1 MKNTWKFLFFGLLV
15 IVILTAAIMIYL
27 LMRPVEGEQAIATPS
42 APPESGAEFEV
53 ITNREDLTIMAN
65 RFIEEELGGSIDY
78 SVLFDDRVKLNG
90 EIPIFST
97 TIDFQMSFEANALE
111 NGNLLLTQES
121 LSLGAIDLPVSSVLK
136 FINDSYEFPD
146 WVVME
151 PQNQQIVVQVTEID
165 VPEGLNVKTNE
176 FNLEED
182 EISFSIYVPQ

>member
-1 MKNTWKFLFFGLLV
+1 MKNVWKIMFFGLLSVVLISVAV
-15 IVILTAAIMIYL
+15 IAYL
-27 LMRPVEGEQAIATPS
+27 LLRPVEGEQAS
-42 APPESGAEFEV
+42 ASPGTVPESRAEFEV
-53 ITNREDLTIMAN
+53 ITNREDLTIVAN

-78 SVLFDDRVKLNG
+78 SVLFDDRVRLNG

-97 TIDFQMSFEANALE
+97 SIDFQMSFEANALE
-111 NGNLLLTQES
+111 NGNLLLTQEN

-136 FINDSYEFPD
+136 FINDSYEFPE

-165 VPEGLNVKTNE
+165 VAQGLNVKTNQ
-176 FNLEED
+176 FDLEND

>member
-1 MKNTWKFLFFGLLV
+1 MKNLWKVLFFSLLLLV
-15 IVILTAAIMIYL
+15 LAGAAVFVFL
-27 LMRPVEGEQAIATPS
+27 LFRPVDGEQANATPA
-42 APPESGAEFEV
+42 APPESRAEFEV
-53 ITNREDLTIMAN
+53 ITNREDLTIVAN
-65 RFIEEELGGSIDY
+65 RFIQEELGGSIDY
-78 SVLFDDRVKLNG
+78 SVLFDERVKLNG

-97 TIDFQMSFEANALE
+97 SIDFQMSFEANALE

-136 FINDSYEFPD
+136 FIDDSYEFPE

-165 VPEGLNVKTNE
+165 VAQGLNVKTNQ

>member
-1 MKNTWKFLFFGLLV
+1 MKNLWKVMFFTLLS
-15 IVILTAAIMIYL
+15 VILICTAIIGYL
-27 LMRPVEGEQAIATPS
+27 LLRPVDGEQANASPGS
-42 APPESGAEFEV
+42 PPDSRAEFEV
-53 ITNREDLTIMAN
+53 ITNREDLTIVTN

-97 TIDFQMSFEANALE
+97 NIDFQMSFEANALE

-136 FINDSYEFPD
+136 FIDDSYEFPE

-165 VPEGLNVKTNE
+165 VAQGLGVKTNQ

>member
-1 MKNTWKFLFFGLLV
+1 MSNIWKVMFFTLLA
-15 IVILTAAIMIYL
+15 VILIGTAIIGYL
-27 LMRPVEGEQAIATPS
+27 LLRPVEGEQANASPGT
-42 APPESGAEFEV
+42 PPESRAEFEV
-53 ITNREDLTIMAN
+53 ITNREDLTIVAN

-97 TIDFQMSFEANALE
+97 SIDFQMSFEANALE

-136 FINDSYEFPD
+136 FIDDSYEFPE

-165 VPEGLNVKTNE
+165 VAQGLNVKTNQ

>member
-1 MKNTWKFLFFGLLV
+1 MKNVWKLMFFGLLA
-15 IVILTAAIMIYL
+15 VILISSALIVFL
-27 LMRPVEGEQAIATPS
+27 LLRPVEGEQANATPS
-42 APPESGAEFEV
+42 AAPEAGAEFEV
-53 ITNREDLTIMAN
+53 ITNREDLTIVAN

-78 SVLFDDRVKLNG
+78 SVMFDDRVKLNG

-97 TIDFQMSFEANALE
+97 SIDFQMSFEANALE

-136 FINDSYEFPD
+136 FIDDSYEFPE

-165 VPEGLNVKTNE
+165 VAQGLNVKTNQ
-176 FNLEED
+176 FNLEDD

>member
-1 MKNTWKFLFFGLLV
+1 MRNVWKVMFFGLLS
-15 IVILTAAIMIYL
+15 VILIATAVIAFL
-27 LMRPVEGEQAIATPS
+27 LFRPVEGEQANAS
-42 APPESGAEFEV
+42 QEAPPESRAEFEV
-53 ITNREDLTIMAN
+53 ITNREDLTIVAN

-97 TIDFQMSFEANALE
+97 SIDFQMSFEANALE

-136 FINDSYEFPD
+136 FIDDSYEFPE

-165 VPEGLNVKTNE
+165 VAQGLNVKTNQ
-176 FNLEED
+176 FDLEDD
-182 EISFSIYVPQ
+182 EISFSIYVPK

>member
-1 MKNTWKFLFFGLLV
+1 MKNTWKFLFFGLLL
-15 IVILTAAIMIYL
+15 IVILTAAMVIYL

-42 APPESGAEFEV
+42 ASPEPGAEFEV

>member
-1 MKNTWKFLFFGLLV
+1 MRNFWKLMFFGLLS
-15 IVILTAAIMIYL
+15 VILIATAVIAYL
-27 LMRPVEGEQAIATPS
+27 LLRPVEGEQANAS
-42 APPESGAEFEV
+42 QEAPPESRAEFEV
-53 ITNREDLTIMAN
+53 ITNREDLTIVAN

-97 TIDFQMSFEANALE
+97 SIDFQMSFEANALE

-136 FINDSYEFPD
+136 FIDDSYEFPE

-165 VPEGLNVKTNE
+165 VAQGLNVKTNQ
-176 FNLEED
+176 FDLEDD
-182 EISFSIYVPQ
+182 EISFSIYVPK